1 MSKELTPRE
10 ARFVEEYAR
19 TRNAAHS
26 ARVAGWSVTNAG
38 PAGLRLLRKPAVVAA
53 LAAQGVAIVRGA
65 NPPGQIRKKRVFV
78 KRGLTLLQQR
88 FVEAYLICAN
98 ATEAARRAGLP
109 GRKPEFAGAKMM
121 RRPGVAEAIAA
132 EREASAQRTRI
143 TADRVRQEL
152 ARLAFSDIGD
162 IADWDESG
170 MMLRARDDI
179 APDDRAAIAE
189 LKLKQGRDGMRA
201 TIRLHS
207 KQAALD
213 ALAKHMG
220 LYGRGVKPALAVDA
234 TPKRSGNDILRER
247 LLKIAGRKE

>member
-1 MSKELTPRE
+1 MSENLTPRE
-10 ARFVEEYAR
+10 ARFVAEYAR
-19 TRNAAHS
+19 TRNAAQA
-26 ARVAGWSVTNAG
+26 ARAAGWSVTSAG
-38 PAGLRLLRKPAVVAA
+38 ATGFRWLRKPAIVAA
-53 LAAQGVAIVRGA
+53 LAAEGVAVVPGI
-65 NPPGQIRKKRVFV
+65 NPPGQIRKPRVFV
-78 KRGLTLLQQR
+78 KRGLTLRQQR

-121 RRPGVAEAIAA
+121 RRPGVAAAIAA

-143 TADRVRQEL
+143 TVDRIKQEL

-179 APDDRAAIAE
+179 AKDDRAAIAE
-189 LKLKQGRDGMRA
+189 LKLRQGREGPRA
-201 TIRLHS
+201 TIRMHS

-213 ALAKHMG
+213 ALAKHLG
-220 LYGRGVKPALAVDA
+220 LYGRGAKPALAADA
-234 TPKRSGNDILRER
+234 APARSANDILRER
-247 LLKIAGRKE
+247 LLKIAGKKE

>member
-1 MSKELTPRE
+1 MRCLCLWPNADLTTKLPIDLRNF
-10 ARFVEEYAR
+10 AAFVRLDHAHDIGHIPKLVSHASR
-19 TRNAAHS
+19 QRGRN
-26 ARVAGWSVTNAG
+26 T
-38 PAGLRLLRKPAVVAA
+38 
-53 LAAQGVAIVRGA
+53 
-65 NPPGQIRKKRVFV
+65 
-78 KRGLTLLQQR
+78 RGLMD
-88 FVEAYLICAN
+88 
-98 ATEAARRAGLP
+98 AREVVVHEIDGE
-109 GRKPEFAGAKMM
+109 PEFAGAKMM

-143 TADRVRQEL
+143 TVDRVRQEL

-170 MMLRARDDI
+170 MTLRARDDI

-220 LYGRGVKPALAVDA
+220 LYGRGVKPALSADA
-234 TPKRSGNDILRER
+234 TPKRSGNDIVRER